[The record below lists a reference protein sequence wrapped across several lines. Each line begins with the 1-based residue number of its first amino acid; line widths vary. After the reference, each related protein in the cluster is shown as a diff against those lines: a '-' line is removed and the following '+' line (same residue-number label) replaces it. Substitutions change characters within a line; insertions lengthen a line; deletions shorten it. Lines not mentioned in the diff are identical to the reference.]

1 MMNFDLNIMGYRMA
15 QRQKSSM
22 TDYVKADASSAAPPT
37 APSPAK

>member
-22 TDYVKADASSAAPPT
+22 TDYVKSDAPAAAAAPSS
-37 APSPAK
+37 SP